1 MDLARGKY
9 DLVFVKNVDIVV
21 LVYRADY
28 NIRGLSLIPCLPF
41 SCHPQN
47 NDHYQEDNGDIPAYL
62 ADSPEGTLKSGQGP
76 IYADQGQ

>member
-28 NIRGLSLIPCLPF
+28 NI
-41 SCHPQN
+41 
-47 NDHYQEDNGDIPAYL
+47 
-62 ADSPEGTLKSGQGP
+62 
-76 IYADQGQ
+76 